1 MPWLEGGVAGVGG
14 ASAPELVVEGLALE
28 QEDVTTHD
36 HPMEENLAVGKAKSS
51 NCAIS
56 TGV

>member
-1 MPWLEGGVAGVGG
+1 MPWLEGGVVGVGG
-14 ASAPELVVEGLALE
+14 VSAQGLVVEGLALE

-36 HPMEENLAVGKAKSS
+36 HHTEENPVVGRAKSL